1 MTGRTLVLQWCH
13 DSENRL
19 TSQWRADFSEA
30 LEPLGLPEAPRA
42 RGGDLQ
48 YRARGVA
55 MGLSYAGRVS
65 TFGLAVALT
74 HVSVLRWIFLPIGG

>member
-1 MTGRTLVLQWCH
+1 MTGRTLVLQWRH

-19 TSQWRADFSEA
+19 TSRWRADFSEA

-42 RGGDLQ
+42 RGGDLP
-48 YRARGVA
+48 YRVRGV
-55 MGLSYAGRVS
+55 GLSYAGRLL
-65 TFGLAVALT
+65 TFGLAVAIT